1 MMAKPSIL
9 TRKISTMVISVPQI
23 YTSNPRALEHL
34 FYPVY
39 EVAMR
44 DLLRPVSLADGH
56 RFVVAGQQH
65 LWRSKEFEKSEDARA
80 DEDTDSEEELEGEDE
95 VAFEV
100 EKQVP
105 VIGEGDVSDSD
116 GTDELDEDSAGQV
129 SGTEEPD
136 TSEEESDPEA
146 DAKSIYSATHSTGT
160 VQGVLHNHVGKIPD
174 GIVYS
179 VSVQQMVA
187 PPNLAP
193 PLDDCGDHDEKRLF
207 RRAYC
212 DYVHSGGQFV
222 EDFTPT
228 CITELKRAPR
238 RYLAKRKLDSEA
250 AFGDFYRETTTRID
264 DAMDDMATYSA
275 VFFKKYPDAS
285 RFLAIVGSGPFWKSA
300 IILRENCPW
309 DEPNRPRQ
317 SRQNATLLK
326 NFQTLF
332 GTNIFEIGTVRS
344 DEKWNEIRR
353 SYFMGE
359 GNL

>member
-1 MMAKPSIL
+1 MS
-9 TRKISTMVISVPQI
+9 
-23 YTSNPRALEHL
+23 YTSNPRALEHF

-65 LWRSKEFEKSEDARA
+65 LWVGETRKTPKVEKQGVRKVRRERQAEDARV

-212 DYVHSGGQFV
+212 EYVHSGGQFV
-222 EDFTPT
+222 EDFTPDLHHRT
-228 CITELKRAPR
+228 QTRA
-238 RYLAKRKLDSEA
+238 
-250 AFGDFYRETTTRID
+250 
-264 DAMDDMATYSA
+264 SA
-275 VFFKKYPDAS
+275 LPC
-285 RFLAIVGSGPFWKSA
+285 
-300 IILRENCPW
+300 E
-309 DEPNRPRQ
+309 
-317 SRQNATLLK
+317 
-326 NFQTLF
+326 
-332 GTNIFEIGTVRS
+332 
-344 DEKWNEIRR
+344 EKT
-353 SYFMGE
+353 G
-359 GNL
+359 